1 MQNSDNQHT
10 VSGRPIDDAVLP
22 MDKAAVSLAKLRSK
36 WRSKR
41 EVTQPLKCRI
51 EAMHIDFGYI
61 VTKSQD
67 AEFVD
72 LNQVSFRSVRE
83 FNLSHALPCDGR

>member
-1 MQNSDNQHT
+1 MEN
-10 VSGRPIDDAVLP
+10 PVLP
-22 MDKAAVSLAKLRSK
+22 MDKAAVSLAKLRPK

-41 EVTQPLKCRI
+41 EVTQPLKCRV

-61 VTKSQD
+61 FTKPQS

-83 FNLSHALPCDGR
+83 FNLSHALPCAGR